1 MVRHTKKPQLE
12 QSKIIEELPAACAS
26 EEAAV
31 EFLENKRWG
40 ECEYCP
46 KCGCVDVYKMTKRGS
61 DERNARYLWRC
72 RDCNK
77 QYTVRTGTIYEE
89 SLIPL
94 HKWCRAYWEACACK
108 NGVSALELSRKI
120 QVSYKTAL
128 FMMHRIRWAMAEDFT
143 KPPKMTGTVEADE
156 TYVGGK
162 PRYKGKNKR
171 GRGTKKQPVAAVV
184 QRQGSVRTRVIP
196 TVNSINVKAIVRD
209 NVCPSSRV
217 MTDQEASYK
226 GLAPEFASH
235 ESINHGAREYV
246 RGDVHTNTIEGF
258 FSRVKRGLNGTYH
271 AVSREHL
278 HRYLAQ
284 FEFAYNTR
292 GLTDGERV
300 IALLKATEGKRLMYA
315 EAVQE

>member
-1 MVRHTKKPQLE
+1 MAIYTKKPHLA
-12 QSKIIEELPAACAS
+12 QSTIIEELPIACAS
-26 EEAAV
+26 EVAAV
-31 EFLENKRWG
+31 EFLERKRWG
-40 ECEYCP
+40 ACEYCP
-46 KCGCVDVYKMTKRGS
+46 KCGCTDVYQMKNRAG
-61 DERNARYLWRC
+61 ERNERYLWRC
-72 RDCNK
+72 RDCSK

-89 SLIPL
+89 SHIPL

-162 PRYKGKNKR
+162 PRYKGKSKR

-184 QRQGSVRTRVIP
+184 QRGGSVRTRVIA
-196 TVNSINVKAIVRD
+196 TVNAVNVKSMVHD
-209 NVCPSSRV
+209 NVCPSARV
-217 MTDQEASYK
+217 MTDQEVSYR
-226 GLAPEFASH
+226 GLNAEFASH
-235 ESINHGAREYV
+235 ESVNHGAREYV

-292 GLTDGERV
+292 HMTDGERV
-300 IALLKATEGKRLMYA
+300 LVLLDAGLGKRLKYDDSVA
-315 EAVQE
+315 

>member
-1 MVRHTKKPQLE
+1 MAKNKPQLAK
-12 QSKIIEELPAACAS
+12 SGIIEELPAACAS

-31 EFLENKRWG
+31 EFLERKRWG
-40 ECEYCP
+40 ECECCP
-46 KCGCVDVYKMTKRGS
+46 KCGSVDVYKMTKRGS
-61 DERNARYLWRC
+61 EERNARFLWRC
-72 RDCNK
+72 RDCAK
-77 QYTVRTGTIYEE
+77 QYTVRTGTIFEE
-89 SLIPL
+89 SLVPL

-128 FMMHRIRWAMAEDFT
+128 FMMHRIRWAMSEDFT
-143 KPPKMTGTVEADE
+143 TPPKMTGVVEADE

-162 PRYKGKNKR
+162 PRYNRGKNKR
-171 GRGTKKQPVAAVV
+171 GKGTNKQPVAAVV
-184 QRQGSVRTRVIP
+184 QRGGSVRTRVIP
-196 TVNSINVKAIVRD
+196 QVNSTNVKAMVRD
-209 NVCPSSRV
+209 NVCPSARL
-217 MTDQEASYK
+217 MTDQERGYI

-235 ESINHGAREYV
+235 EVVHHSSREYV
-246 RGDVHTNTIEGF
+246 RGDAHTNTVEGF

-271 AVSREHL
+271 AVSKEHL

-300 IALLKATEGKRLMYA
+300 MALLKATEGKRLMA
-315 EAVQE
+315 EDSRN

>member
-1 MVRHTKKPQLE
+1 MAVYTKKPELA
-12 QSKIIEELPAACAS
+12 QSNIIEELPIACS
-26 EEAAV
+26 CESAAV
-31 EFLENKRWG
+31 EFLEDKRWG

-46 KCGCVDVYKMTKRGS
+46 KCGCTDVYQMKNRTG
-61 DERNARYLWRC
+61 ERNARYLWRC
-72 RDCNK
+72 RDCAK

-89 SLIPL
+89 SHIPL
-94 HKWCRAYWEACACK
+94 HKWCRAYWESCACK
-108 NGVSALELSRKI
+108 NGISALELSRKI

-143 KPPKMTGTVEADE
+143 KPSKLTGTVEADE

-184 QRQGSVRTRVIP
+184 QRGGSVRTRVIP
-196 TVNSINVKAIVRD
+196 TVNAINVKAIVRD
-209 NVCPSSRV
+209 NVDSSARV
-217 MTDQEASYK
+217 MTDQEVSYR
-226 GLAPEFASH
+226 GLDSEFTSH
-235 ESINHGAREYV
+235 ESVNHGAREYV

-292 GLTDGERV
+292 HMTDGERV
-300 IALLKATEGKRLMYA
+300 LALLDAGRGKRLKYDDSIA
-315 EAVQE
+315 

>member
-1 MVRHTKKPQLE
+1 MARNTKKPQLA
-12 QSKIIEELPAACAS
+12 QSPVIEELPAACAS
-26 EEAAV
+26 EPAAV
-31 EFLENKRWG
+31 EFLERKRWG
-40 ECEYCP
+40 DSPCCP
-46 KCGCVDVYKMTKRGS
+46 KCGSVNVYKMTDRATG
-61 DERNARYLWRC
+61 ERNTRYLWRC
-72 RDCNK
+72 RDCAK

-89 SLIPL
+89 SLVPL

-128 FMMHRIRWAMAEDFT
+128 FMMHRIRWAMADDHST
-143 KPPKMTGTVEADE
+143 PPKMTGTVEADE

-162 PRYKGKNKR
+162 PRYRGNNKR
-171 GRGTKKQPVAAVV
+171 GRGTKKQPVAAVL
-184 QRQGSVRTRVIP
+184 QRGGSVRSRVIP
-196 TVNSINVKAIVRD
+196 VVNAENVKAMVRE
-209 NVCPSSRV
+209 NVDRSARI
-217 MTDQEASYK
+217 MTDQEASYQ
-226 GLAPEFASH
+226 GLAPEFVAH
-235 ESINHGAREYV
+235 EAVNHRAREYV
-246 RGDVHTNTIEGF
+246 RGEAHTNTIEGF

-300 IALLKATEGKRLMYA
+300 LELIARTEGRRLKYA
-315 EAVQE
+315 QPLV